1 METGEAPRG
10 GRKVSTWLVPA
21 IGYTISLASLW
32 WAFARFPFAQMG
44 DHLRTMEW
52 RWLVLAVALE
62 LGSFFLD
69 AWRWRE
75 LLRPAVAPPY
85 GAAVQSVFAGLF
97 ANDVLPARA
106 GEAVRCFLLSY
117 KTDIHLPLVITSL
130 VIVRVMDGIWVVIFY
145 FATSFVVEGAGV
157 ATGVMAVYA
166 AVVTVLA
173 MLLLYALFHRQ
184 HAHHFVKNS
193 SWAARFAHFL
203 DEIHKLGNW
212 RELRIVM
219 LMTGFY
225 WVFQICAVWTITRA
239 DNFYFSFG
247 QMTFL
252 LIIKNVGTL
261 VPTAPAAVG
270 AFQASAIY
278 ALRHFFTEAPDARI
292 LAELLFGFLTL
303 PGLIGGAI
311 AVAMAGFKLKDLV
324 RHAQEAHRKHKAG
337 EY

>member
-1 METGEAPRG
+1 METGETPQA
-10 GRKVSTWLVPA
+10 GRKVLTWLVPV
-21 IGYTISLASLW
+21 IGYTISLASLC

-130 VIVRVMDGIWVVIFY
+130 VIVRVMDGIWVVILY
-145 FATSFVVEGAGV
+145 FATSFVVEGAGA

-166 AVVTVLA
+166 AVVAGLA
-173 MLLLYALFHRQ
+173 ALLLFALFYRQ
-184 HAHHFVKNS
+184 HAHLFVKNS
-193 SWAARFAHFL
+193 RWGARFAHFL

-219 LMTGFY
+219 LISGGY
-225 WVFQICAVWTITRA
+225 WAFQICAVWTITRA
-239 DNFYFSFG
+239 DNCYFNFG
-247 QMTFL
+247 QMTSA
-252 LIIKNVGTL
+252 IIKNVGTL
-261 VPTAPAAVG
+261 PADRTGRHWHVSGDHCKG
-270 AFQASAIY
+270 A
-278 ALRHFFTEAPDARI
+278 
-292 LAELLFGFLTL
+292 
-303 PGLIGGAI
+303 
-311 AVAMAGFKLKDLV
+311 
-324 RHAQEAHRKHKAG
+324 
-337 EY
+337 